1 MFLRTKAYQPTISEF
16 LRLKFQ
22 NCGLQE
28 ILNEIGF

>member
-1 MFLRTKAYQPTISEF
+1 MYLRVKAYQPTISEF

-22 NCGLQE
+22 NLGFQE